1 MKKENFDSRFLL
13 QQDSLANHG
22 YQNNELLNDPS
33 VAVRVQAL
41 LNGADPARAIKDSSQ
56 QVRFTAVNELE
67 KILSCTVPQILFDQE
82 HNPYVVSSPERDA
95 LQILSSDISPMVHI
109 SAEAALN
116 RIKEKELKETVS
128 LILKQ
133 HGLYEL
139 ALSLGMDFNNSLLK
153 KLIGQEIV
161 GLPTDKEI
169 QNFYNSGKAG
179 IQNREVRG

>member
-1 MKKENFDSRFLL
+1 MYHRRN
-13 QQDSLANHG
+13 
-22 YQNNELLNDPS
+22 
-33 VAVRVQAL
+33 V
-41 LNGADPARAIKDSSQ
+41 
-56 QVRFTAVNELE
+56 
-67 KILSCTVPQILFDQE
+67 
-82 HNPYVVSSPERDA
+82 
-95 LQILSSDISPMVHI
+95 

-169 QNFYNSGKAG
+169 QKFYNSGQAG
-179 IQNREVRG
+179 IQNREVRR

>member
-1 MKKENFDSRFLL
+1 MRKEHFKSGYLPHSN
-13 QQDSLANHG
+13 SLANHG

-33 VAVRVQAL
+33 PAVRVQAL
-41 LNGADPARAIKDSSQ
+41 LNGADPARVIKDSSQ

-67 KILSCTVPQILFDQE
+67 KILSCTVPQILFDAE

-109 SAEAALN
+109 NAVAALN

-128 LILKQ
+128 LLLKQ
-133 HGLYEL
+133 HGMYEL

-169 QNFYNSGKAG
+169 QNFYNSGKIG
-179 IQNREVRG
+179 VQNREVRE